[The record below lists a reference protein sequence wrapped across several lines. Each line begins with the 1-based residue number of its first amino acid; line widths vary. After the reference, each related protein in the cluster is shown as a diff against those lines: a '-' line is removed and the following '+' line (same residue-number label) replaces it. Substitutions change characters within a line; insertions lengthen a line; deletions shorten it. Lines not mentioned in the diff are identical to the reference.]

1 MTKTINQAERD
12 CKQGLIKGF
21 ELRMVPKQDMQILVL
36 QAFDKGLTLG
46 QFLRSLPGSSKMSK
60 EELQEYSKVYVEMR
74 NSAVTE

>member
-1 MTKTINQAERD
+1 MLKE
-12 CKQGLIKGF
+12 
-21 ELRMVPKQDMQILVL
+21 DMQILVL

>member
-1 MTKTINQAERD
+1 V
-12 CKQGLIKGF
+12 F
-21 ELRMVPKQDMQILVL
+21 ETLETRHHYCMLKEDMQILVL

>member
-1 MTKTINQAERD
+1 M
-12 CKQGLIKGF
+12 F
-21 ELRMVPKQDMQILVL
+21 ETLETRHHYCMLKEDMQILVL